1 MIFNYLYKFLLKK
14 FIKQL
19 NVMKSKLLQF
29 RYLKIEGWV
38 RLTKKNNNMIIQKSV
53 FAYFTR

>member
-29 RYLKIEGWV
+29 RYLKVEGWV
-38 RLTKKNNNMIIQKSV
+38 RFTKKI
-53 FAYFTR
+53 TT